1 VTNEGPVWG
10 FHVDDVNLALGD
22 LVLGVAL
29 EEGSYC

>member
-22 LVLGVAL
+22 LVLDVAL
-29 EEGSYC
+29 EEGSYR